1 MTHSIHLSW
10 PLCLF
15 LPIYYTATKR
25 NIPSISHG
33 PYAYSDLFAMQR
45 AKEILY
51 PSVMTNRHILTYFSY
66 SDQKKHSINFL
77 QHLNDTSDLHLTQQ
91 DETFYPPPIASA

>member
-1 MTHSIHLSW
+1 
-10 PLCLF
+10 
-15 LPIYYTATKR
+15 
-25 NIPSISHG
+25 
-33 PYAYSDLFAMQR
+33 MQR

-51 PSVMTNRHILTYFSY
+51 PSAMTNRHILTYFSY
-66 SDQKKHSINFL
+66 SDQKKDSINFL